1 MTSGRVVE
9 AQRTFQDHTLD
20 ATAQAVVGSGPA
32 QPLLVPVLVVVKR
45 LEQGSVVRLQRRRQ
59 RHTQPPRALVRP
71 RRDRARDCA
80 AVTAVVL
87 VDERVRPG
95 ALAARTGVVPA

>member
-20 ATAQAVVGSGPA
+20 ATAHAVVGSGPA

-45 LEQGSVVRLQRRRQ
+45 LEQGSMVRLQRRRQ

-71 RRDRARDCA
+71 RRECA
-80 AVTAVVL
+80 AVAVQL
-87 VDERVRPG
+87 WYSQMSGSDP
-95 ALAARTGVVPA
+95 ARLLPVPV